1 VLSAPVV
8 SVGGLAGSDW
18 SIWTAFGA
26 AFVAGLLFNV
36 MPCVLPV
43 LPLKAIGF
51 YEVSQH
57 RRGRSFMLG
66 VVFSLG
72 LIAIFAVL
80 AVLVLVLRVI
90 SWGELFSKGWFI
102 WPMVGLLGVMGL
114 GLLGAFTVSLPTSA
128 YRFSPRHDT
137 FGGNFFWGALTAV
150 LATPCTAPLLP
161 PLLIWAA
168 SHKALVGVP
177 AMLMVGVG
185 MAFPYLIL
193 SAFPEAARRFPRSGP
208 WAELFKQMMGFLL
221 LAAAVYFGA
230 GRAIHGAEFWW
241 LVSATVAVSGF
252 YLMARTV
259 QLTKS
264 AGAVAIS
271 ATLTVVMIGGSLWWT
286 ARMTGLGRPAVIS
299 GGNGQMESNWVD
311 YSPEKFEQ
319 ARAEGKIVLVKFTAN
334 WCATCQYIEGSV
346 YQDDQVWQA
355 LRRHEVVTLKA
366 DMTDSD
372 VAKPLLLKL
381 NPGGGIPLTA
391 IYGPKLNEP
400 IVLASVYGSEDLMR
414 ALDLVAG
421 SRGVAGSD

>member
-1 VLSAPVV
+1 
-8 SVGGLAGSDW
+8 
-18 SIWTAFGA
+18 
-26 AFVAGLLFNV
+26 
-36 MPCVLPV
+36 
-43 LPLKAIGF
+43 
-51 YEVSQH
+51 
-57 RRGRSFMLG
+57 
-66 VVFSLG
+66 
-72 LIAIFAVL
+72 
-80 AVLVLVLRVI
+80 VLVLVLRVI